1 MYYVVVCSP
10 EGYGIVPAYSMF
22 HIVEVLVFFRSLK
35 VFSVSLFSFFIF
47 ILHLG
52 WLPSI
57 AQVVPDPA
65 VQIASPESKQEKGL
79 CTKVCQQN
87 GTCINRTCQLH
98 FPFISSH
105 SASEKFLLST
115 LLVTQTSF
123 TPSPPTQ
130 NRNFFFLRLF
140 LFFVLLFN

>member
-1 MYYVVVCSP
+1 MHYVVVCSS
-10 EGYGIVPAYSMF
+10 EGYGIYSTCIQYVS
-22 HIVEVLVFFRSLK
+22 HCGGSVFFRSLK

-98 FPFISSH
+98 FPLISSH

-123 TPSPPTQ
+123 TLPPPTQ
-130 NRNFFFLRLF
+130 NRNFFF
-140 LFFVLLFN
+140 